1 MVIVIVKYVQGN
13 FISLGHHLLHDLP
26 GQNHCSIRQER
37 ESQQGQA
44 WSACPTARTLPDQW
58 AALAEEHAADAKSR
72 PDRKA
77 MEFGL
82 KLLEAYNYG
91 CCFHAPS

>member
-13 FISLGHHLLHDLP
+13 IISLRHHLLHDLP
-26 GQNHCSIRQER
+26 GQHHRAISQER

-44 WSACPTARTLPDQW
+44 WSACSTARTLPDQW
-58 AALAEEHAADAKSR
+58 TALAEEHAADAKSR
-72 PDRKA
+72 PDSKA

-82 KLLEAYNYG
+82 KLLEAYNYRR
-91 CCFHAPS
+91 CVHAPS